1 MKYFLILAA
10 FFMFSCKGGTTFT
23 KIIDNKS
30 TETVTIKTFT
40 TIYGEQNHIIKPN
53 EAKTIYLYD
62 KERGFVDDTYSCIE
76 EFDSIEFSLS
86 NNKTLVKDILNEGNW
101 ENESSG
107 GRNAQEKCTFSI
119 SDNDIN

>member
-1 MKYFLILAA
+1 
-10 FFMFSCKGGTTFT
+10 MFSCEGGTTFT